1 MTVVSEGRDSPLP
14 VVVVDL
20 DGTLIQGDLLWESL
34 WLLLKRFPKDFF
46 LFAPLWLLQGKA
58 SFKNQLARRVVPKAE
73 NLAYR
78 PEVLEYLAAAKARG
92 QRIVLASASPH
103 EWVQPVADHLH
114 FFDET
119 LSSTESINLAGAEKL
134 KAVEALLGQAPFT
147 YLGNSKADLPIWD
160 KAHCATSVSPSRSA
174 LRGLAAHAQHQPLPV
189 AAASPI
195 KTALKA
201 VRPHQWIKNALLF
214 VPISLAHQLAD
225 VSRLLPT
232 LAIFIAFCAVASA
245 GYILNDLMDVED
257 DRQHPT
263 KRKRPI
269 ASGQLAMPT
278 AVLYLVAL
286 LASAAALS
294 TLALS
299 PAARAMVAGYFLLT
313 VTYSFYFKE
322 QLIADVFI
330 LAGLYTY
337 RVLAGGVASG
347 VEVSPWLLAFST
359 FFFVSLAL
367 VKRYTELLSQS
378 KSDSRT
384 TSRRAYAVGD
394 LPLIETMGVASATI
408 AILVLCLFV
417 SSESVTLHYAR
428 PLWLW
433 MIPPLMYYW
442 ITRIW
447 MIAHRGEL
455 DADPVLF
462 AAKDRMSLATGVI
475 LAAIVWS
482 AAA

>member
-1 MTVVSEGRDSPLP
+1 MTVVSEDRDLPLP

-20 DGTLIQGDLLWESL
+20 DGTLIRGDLLWESL

-46 LFAPLWLLQGKA
+46 FFLPLWLLRGKA
-58 SFKNQLARRVVPKAE
+58 NFKHQLALRVSPNAE

-78 PEVLEYLAAAKARG
+78 PEVIEYLSAAKARG
-92 QRIVLASASPH
+92 QRIILASASPQ
-103 EWVQPVADHLH
+103 EWVRPVAEHLDL
-114 FFDET
+114 FDET
-119 LSSTESINLAGAEKL
+119 LASTESTNLSGAEKL
-134 KAVEALLGQAPFT
+134 RAVDHLLGSAPFT
-147 YLGNSKADLPIWD
+147 YLANSKADLPIWER
-160 KAHCATSVSPSRSA
+160 AHCAMSVAPSRSA
-174 LRGLAAHAQHQPLPV
+174 LRGLADHTQHEPLPV
-189 AAASPI
+189 APVSAV
-195 KTALKA
+195 KTGLRA

-214 VPISLAHQLAD
+214 VPIALGHQLAD
-225 VSRLLPT
+225 LSRLLPT

-263 KRKRPI
+263 KQKRPI

-278 AVLYLVAL
+278 AVLYFFGL
-286 LASAAALS
+286 LAAAAAVS

-337 RVLAGGVASG
+337 RVLAGGVASD
-347 VEVSPWLLAFST
+347 VDVSPWLLAFST

-378 KSDSRT
+378 QTDSRT
-384 TSRRAYAVGD
+384 TSRRAYTVGD
-394 LPLIETMGVASATI
+394 LPLVEAMWIASATI

-417 SSESVTLHYAR
+417 SSDSVTLHYDR

-475 LAAIVWS
+475 LAAIIWS